1 MNGCEAKQY
10 SGQMFCDRCGL
21 VWDINDP
28 DRPECVTDA
37 QIKKRRDEAAR
48 KQYGIEE
55 GVLVITLNGTVYKV
69 SSFKGRE
76 LGKPLLRGYKRLKNR
91 KFAKRS
97 SKIYGNWD
105 LLPRR

>member
-1 MNGCEAKQY
+1 MSSCEAKQY
-10 SGQMFCDRCGL
+10 SDQMFCDRCGL
-21 VWDINDP
+21 VWDMNDP

-37 QIKKRRDEAAR
+37 QIKERRDEAAR
-48 KQYGIEE
+48 KQCGIEK

-76 LGKPLLRGYKRLKNR
+76 LGKPLLRGYRRLKNR

-97 SKIYGNWD
+97 SEIYGDWD